1 MPFSHP
7 SKSSCNELVSYYA
20 DATKGKTILTT
31 GVSPTSISAPFVRA
45 LATAGPRLLILA
57 GRNLDKLQQVADEIT
72 TAHPEVDVRLLQL
85 DLGSLS
91 AVRKAAEK
99 VNVWDDVPVIDVLV
113 TNAGIMATPYVLSP
127 DGYESQFAVN
137 HLAHFLFVNLVM
149 DKLLASPSPRV
160 VSATSKG
167 HRFSPIRW
175 GDINF
180 DNGDMYDKWAAY
192 GQSKTANIL
201 LAISLANKLG
211 KRGLQAHSVHPG
223 TIAGT
228 GLASH
233 LDMSADVA
241 LLMARDQLL
250 GNPEGWNRVTE
261 YVTPEQGAATYVF
274 AAFEPSL
281 TKRNGAYLLDCR
293 VGDPYVDTIMPWAT
307 SSIEAERLWRL
318 SESIV
323 GQKFTY

>member
-1 MPFSHP
+1 
-7 SKSSCNELVSYYA
+7 
-20 DATKGKTILTT
+20 
-31 GVSPTSISAPFVRA
+31 
-45 LATAGPRLLILA
+45 
-57 GRNLDKLQQVADEIT
+57 
-72 TAHPEVDVRLLQL
+72 
-85 DLGSLS
+85 
-91 AVRKAAEK
+91 
-99 VNVWDDVPVIDVLV
+99 
-113 TNAGIMATPYVLSP
+113 MATPYVLSP

-211 KRGLQAHSVHPG
+211 KGASRRTVSILAPSRGPAWLHIL
-223 TIAGT
+223 T
-228 GLASH
+228 L
-233 LDMSADVA
+233 
-241 LLMARDQLL
+241 ARDQLL

-261 YVTPEQGAATYVF
+261 YVTPEQGQRPTCLPLLNQV
-274 AAFEPSL
+274 SQ
-281 TKRNGAYLLDCR
+281 RNGAYLLDCR